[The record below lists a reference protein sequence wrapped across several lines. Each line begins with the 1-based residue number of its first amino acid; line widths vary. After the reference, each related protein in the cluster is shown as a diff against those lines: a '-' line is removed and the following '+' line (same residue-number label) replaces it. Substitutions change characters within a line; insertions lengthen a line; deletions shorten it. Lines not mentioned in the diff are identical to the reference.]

1 MTLTLHSENSL
12 RPIVDMEINIHRDRN
27 SYVEVRSFVAIA
39 PLFDHV
45 FSFISRL
52 NQIVENEDYLG
63 KHLAE
68 FIHDFDDIQQYR
80 GLWWETLLTQVESQ
94 SIEDQYQYA
103 IEQFTSR
110 LEMIADRY
118 ELHFSTH

>member
-1 MTLTLHSENSL
+1 MTLTLRSENSL

-45 FSFISRL
+45 FSFISSL
-52 NQIVENEDYLG
+52 NQIVENQDYLG
-63 KHLAE
+63 KHLDE

-80 GLWWETLLTQVESQ
+80 GLWWETLFMQVKSRP
-94 SIEDQYQYA
+94 IEDQYQYA

-118 ELHFSTH
+118 DLHFSTH

>member
-45 FSFISRL
+45 FSFISSL
-52 NQIVENEDYLG
+52 NGIAENEHYVG
-63 KHLAE
+63 KHLDE
-68 FIHDFDDIQQYR
+68 FVHDFDGIQDYR
-80 GLWWETLLTQVESQ
+80 GLWSETLLAQVESQ
-94 SIEDQYQYA
+94 PIEYQYQYA

-110 LEMIADRY
+110 LKMIADRY

>member
-1 MTLTLHSENSL
+1 MTLTLRSENSL

-45 FSFISRL
+45 FSFISSL

-63 KHLAE
+63 KHLDE

-80 GLWWETLLTQVESQ
+80 GLWWETLLMQVESQ
-94 SIEDQYQYA
+94 SIEDQYRYA
-103 IEQFTSR
+103 REQFTSR
-110 LEMIADRY
+110 LKIIADRY
-118 ELHFSTH
+118 DLHFSTH

>member
-1 MTLTLHSENSL
+1 MTLTLRSENSL

-45 FSFISRL
+45 FSFISSL

-63 KHLAE
+63 KHLDE
-68 FIHDFDDIQQYR
+68 FIHDFDNIQQYR
-80 GLWWETLLTQVESQ
+80 GLWWETLLMQVESQ
-94 SIEDQYQYA
+94 SIEDQYRYA

-118 ELHFSTH
+118 DLHFSTH

>member
-1 MTLTLHSENSL
+1 MTLTLRSENSL
-12 RPIVDMEINIHRDRN
+12 RPIVDMEINIKRASN

-39 PLFDHV
+39 PLFEHA
-45 FSFISRL
+45 FSFISNL
-52 NQIVENEDYLG
+52 NRDGENEDYAR
-63 KHLAE
+63 KHLDE
-68 FIHDFDDIQQYR
+68 FICDFDDIQEYR

-94 SIEDQYQYA
+94 SIEDQYQCA

-110 LEMIADRY
+110 LKIIADRY

>member
-1 MTLTLHSENSL
+1 MTLTLRSENSL

-45 FSFISRL
+45 FSFISSL

-63 KHLAE
+63 KHLDE

-118 ELHFSTH
+118 DLHFSTH

>member
-1 MTLTLHSENSL
+1 MTLTLRSENSL

-45 FSFISRL
+45 FSFISSL

-63 KHLAE
+63 KHLDE
-68 FIHDFDDIQQYR
+68 FIHDFDVIQQYR

-118 ELHFSTH
+118 DLHFSTH